1 MTYEWK
7 DGREKGNRL
16 GFIAQEV
23 AEILPQVVNTSGEFY
38 TMQYAPLTAVLVE
51 AIQEQQQQIE
61 KQQAVIQQLQAQT
74 AQIDEL
80 KAMMTALQ
88 AKINTNNLTQ
98 DSE

>member
-1 MTYEWK
+1 
-7 DGREKGNRL
+7 
-16 GFIAQEV
+16 
-23 AEILPQVVNTSGEFY
+23 
-38 TMQYAPLTAVLVE
+38 MQYAPLTAVLVE